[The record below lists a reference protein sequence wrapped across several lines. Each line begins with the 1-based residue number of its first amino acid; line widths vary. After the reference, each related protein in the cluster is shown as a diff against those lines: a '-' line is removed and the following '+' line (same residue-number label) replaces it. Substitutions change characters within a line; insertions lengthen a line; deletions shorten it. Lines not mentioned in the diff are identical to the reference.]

1 MKQKIVIKVSMS
13 CDKSRSKALSMAARA
28 AGVTSMG
35 ITGDA
40 RDQLE
45 VVGDGVDPVCLVNCL
60 RKKLG
65 VAHIVQVEEV
75 KDKKPEEKKKEE
87 PKPASPA
94 PLPYPPPHC
103 YSGPGYY
110 HHPYPSQMV
119 VCDEP
124 SNCVVM

>member
-1 MKQKIVIKVSMS
+1 MKQKIVIQVSMS
-13 CDKSRSKALSMAARA
+13 CDKSRSKAMSMAART

-45 VVGDGVDPVCLVNCL
+45 VVGDGVDPVCLVSCL

-65 VAHIVQVEEV
+65 VARIVKVEEV
-75 KDKKPEEKKKEE
+75 KDPKPEEKKKED
-87 PKPASPA
+87 PKPVPVVC
-94 PLPYPPPHC
+94 PPPPC
-103 YSGPGYY
+103 YPGPGYY

-124 SNCVVM
+124 SNCAIM

>member
-1 MKQKIVIKVSMS
+1 MQQKIVIKVSMS
-13 CDKSRSKALSMAARA
+13 CDRSRSKAMSMAARA

-45 VVGDGVDPVCLVNCL
+45 VVGEGVDPVCLVSCL

-65 VAHIVQVEEV
+65 GAHIVQVEEV
-75 KDKKPEEKKKEE
+75 KEKKPEEKKKED
-87 PKPASPA
+87 PKPGV
-94 PLPYPPPHC
+94 PLYAPPH
-103 YSGPGYY
+103 YYPGPSYY

-124 SNCVVM
+124 SNCSIM

>member
-1 MKQKIVIKVSMS
+1 MKQKIVIRVSMS
-13 CDKSRSKALSMAARA
+13 CERSRSKAMSMAART

-45 VVGDGVDPVCLVNCL
+45 VVGDGVDSVCLVSCL

-65 VAHIVQVEEV
+65 SAHIVQVEEV
-75 KDKKPEEKKKEE
+75 KDPKPEVKKEE
-87 PKPASPA
+87 PKPPV
-94 PLPYPPPHC
+94 PVYPPPPC
-103 YSGPGYY
+103 YPGPGYY
-110 HHPYPSQMV
+110 HHPCPSQMV

-124 SNCVVM
+124 SGCAIM